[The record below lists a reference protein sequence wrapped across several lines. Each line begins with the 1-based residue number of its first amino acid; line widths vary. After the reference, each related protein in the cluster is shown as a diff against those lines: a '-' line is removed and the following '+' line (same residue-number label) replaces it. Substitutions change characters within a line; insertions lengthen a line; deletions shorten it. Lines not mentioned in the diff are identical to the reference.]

1 MKQGAMFDSERKYR
15 YLLTREWDITLPKLL
30 YIMLNPS
37 TANESSED
45 QTSRQCL
52 YFANKFQY
60 GSLEIVNLYSL
71 ISTDPKRLKES
82 LIDPVGLE
90 TDKYIIEAAVRAD
103 RVVIAWGEKHFFNK
117 RDKQV
122 MELLRNEE
130 IDLFCL
136 KKAKSGHPRHP
147 SRLGHDIDELIYFG

>member
-1 MKQGAMFDSERKYR
+1 MGYHN
-15 YLLTREWDITLPKLL
+15 ITLPKLL
-30 YIMLNPS
+30 YIMLNPAS
-37 TANESSED
+37 EISED

-60 GSLEIVNLYSL
+60 GSLEVVNLYSL

-82 LIDPVGLE
+82 LIEPVGLE
-90 TDKYIIEAAVRAD
+90 TDKYIIEAALRAD

-122 MELLRNEE
+122 M
-130 IDLFCL
+130 
-136 KKAKSGHPRHP
+136 
-147 SRLGHDIDELIYFG
+147 

>member
-60 GSLEIVNLYSL
+60 GSLEVVNLYSL

-90 TDKYIIEAAVRAD
+90 TT
-103 RVVIAWGEKHFFNK
+103 NT
-117 RDKQV
+117 
-122 MELLRNEE
+122 L
-130 IDLFCL
+130 
-136 KKAKSGHPRHP
+136 
-147 SRLGHDIDELIYFG
+147 

>member
-1 MKQGAMFDSERKYR
+1 MKLGATFDPEKKYR
-15 YLLTREWDITLPKLL
+15 YLLTREWDVTLPKLL

-37 TANESSED
+37 TASEFTED

-52 YFANKFQY
+52 YFAKKFKY
-60 GSLEIVNLYSL
+60 GSLEVVNLYSL
-71 ISTDPKRLKES
+71 ISTDPKGLKES
-82 LIDPVGLE
+82 IIDPIGHE
-90 TDKYIIEAAVRAD
+90 TDKYIIEAASRANK
-103 RVVIAWGEKHFFNK
+103 VVIAWGEKHFFNK

-122 MELLRNEE
+122 IKLLRNEG

-147 SRLGHDIDELIYFG
+147 SRLGHDIKELIYFD